1 MRTNGQDTQGM
12 TATLPAW
19 QQSVAYCDGRL
30 VAEPVFTTQ
39 DGVVADCFLGRRW
52 LLNGVHV
59 NPPAV
64 EAFLLAWPGG
74 LELSEA
80 WAWLRVTARAID
92 AQPGRTRRECIGCR
106 EWLAKVFTEPRVPRG
121 QMQLRLRVRT

>member
-1 MRTNGQDTQGM
+1 M
-12 TATLPAW
+12 TTALPAW
-19 QQSVAYCDGRL
+19 QQSASYCDGRL
-30 VAEPVFTTQ
+30 VAEPVLDRGQF
-39 DGVVADCFLGRRW
+39 AGRRW
-52 LLNGVHV
+52 LLDGVHV

-92 AQPGRTRRECIGCR
+92 AKPGRTRRECIRCR
-106 EWLAKVFTEPRVPRG
+106 EWLAKVLAEPRVPKG
-121 QMQLRLRVRT
+121 QTQLRLRISI